1 MNTGPNPSIPRRRP
15 WRWLL
20 LGSLAFLL
28 LAAGGAYQLLT
39 LHGGAAAL
47 QRELLQDTDD
57 SITRVQL
64 SLEGPVLS
72 LLRFGL
78 NFADLPVDAR
88 DALKSVRR
96 VSVGVYE
103 TEGEPPR
110 ATVMQRADT
119 AMARRG
125 YTRLV
130 GVADGEDTVLVYAPA
145 DTADDEIEVCVAACE
160 RGQVVIA
167 SVRLDAEPLATLVQR
182 NLAKAT
188 AGRLEF

>member
-1 MNTGPNPSIPRRRP
+1 MKPASDTPAPRRHLG
-15 WRWLL
+15 RWLF
-20 LGSLAFLL
+20 LGSLVFLL

-39 LHGGAAAL
+39 LSGGANTL
-47 QRELLQDTDD
+47 RREMMPVAGD

-78 NFADLPVDAR
+78 SFAALPADAR
-88 DALKSVRR
+88 DALKAVRH

-103 TEGEPPR
+103 TATPAPR
-110 ATVMQRADT
+110 ASVMARTDQ

-130 GVADGEDTVLVYAPA
+130 GVVDGKDTVLIYAPA
-145 DTADDEIEVCVAACE
+145 NAGEDELEVCIAACE
-160 RGQVVIA
+160 RGQIVIA
-167 SVRLDAEPLATLVQR
+167 SVRLDAAPLATLIER
-182 NLAKAT
+182 NLAKAG
-188 AGRLEF
+188 ARKLEL

>member
-1 MNTGPNPSIPRRRP
+1 MNTGPTSSIPRRHP

-28 LAAGGAYQLLT
+28 LAAGGAYQILSLR
-39 LHGGAAAL
+39 GEAAAL
-47 QRELLQDTDD
+47 RQELLQDTDD

-78 NFADLPVDAR
+78 SFASLPADAR

-110 ATVMQRADT
+110 ATVIQRTDT

-130 GVADGEDTVLVYAPA
+130 GVADGEDTVLVYAPEVA
-145 DTADDEIEVCVAACE
+145 DEGDLEVCVAACE

-167 SVRLDAEPLATLVQR
+167 SVQLDAEPLATLVQR
-182 NLAKAT
+182 NLTKASKGT
-188 AGRLEF
+188 LDL

>member
-1 MNTGPNPSIPRRRP
+1 MNSEPTTSPPRRHP
-15 WRWLL
+15 WRWLIL
-20 LGSLAFLL
+20 ASVAFLL

-39 LHGGAAAL
+39 LDGGAAAL
-47 QRELLQDTDD
+47 RRELMQDTGD

-78 NFADLPVDAR
+78 SFASLPEDAR

-103 TEGEPPR
+103 TKGAAPR
-110 ATVMQRADT
+110 PTMIQQADG

-130 GVADGEDTVLVYAPA
+130 GVADGDDTVLVYAPKDA
-145 DTADDEIEVCVAACE
+145 DDDEIEVCVAACE
-160 RGQVVIA
+160 RGQIVIA
-167 SVRLDAEPLATLVQR
+167 SVRLDADPLAALVQR
-182 NLAKAT
+182 HLAKA
-188 AGRLEF
+188 GSGKWEL